1 MSRLDKLYKSDVPHR
16 AVSVYLYLSDR
27 ANKAGQ
33 CWPAIP
39 TIAQDLHLS
48 VSTVKRA
55 LRDLRTA
62 GLIETEQRYRQKGGK
77 SSLLYTLRQV

>member
-1 MSRLDKLYKSDVPHR
+1 MGRLDKLYKSDVPHR
-16 AVSVYLYLSDR
+16 AVAVYLYLADR
-27 ANKAGQ
+27 ANTAGQ

-39 TIAQDLHLS
+39 TIARDLHVS

-62 GLIETEQRYRQKGGK
+62 GLIKTELRFRQKGGK
-77 SSLLYTLRQV
+77 SSLLYTITGK